1 LSFWCRAFTA
11 LQDSSVTVEAR
22 ILKLANAVGGL
33 PGMFE
38 MTKELI
44 PPDIAVLHLSGRIS
58 MGKPC
63 QELDAQVDELI
74 REKIVKIV
82 LDLAH
87 VDRVDSTGFGTIVMS
102 SGKVKKLGGELRVAG
117 ASGIVAEIAHSS
129 QIPRIV
135 PFHAKVEEALTN
147 FAAV

>member
-1 LSFWCRAFTA
+1 
-11 LQDSSVTVEAR
+11 
-22 ILKLANAVGGL
+22 
-33 PGMFE
+33 MFE

-44 PPDIAVLHLSGRIS
+44 PPDMAVLHLSGRIS

-63 QELDAQVDELI
+63 QELDTQVDELI
-74 REKIVKIV
+74 REKILKIV
-82 LDLAH
+82 LDLVH

-102 SGKVKKLGGELRVAG
+102 SGKLKKLGGELRVAG
-117 ASGIVAEIAHSS
+117 ATGIVAEIAHSS

-135 PFHAKVEEALTN
+135 PFHATVEEAIAN